1 MGTILAAAVGMMN
14 AALWRLAQV
23 NGHLQCPDR
32 EVFFQPV
39 ADGPANDP
47 SGIKIDNHCQEQ
59 PTLTRPDIGDVVSP
73 FLIWPGRPK
82 NLIQQIWRNIQVMC
96 AVCGGPVFMGSE
108 HLDSV
113 LGTLNDPPCG
123 ERC

>member
-59 PTLTRPDIGDVVSP
+59 PTLTRPDIGDVASP

-82 NLIQQIWRNIQVMC
+82 NLIQQIWRNIQVI
-96 AVCGGPVFMGSE
+96 PTSE
-108 HLDSV
+108 II
-113 LGTLNDPPCG
+113 DPYVPNLSS
-123 ERC
+123 RLMRWYPADR